1 MGERE
6 KRILDELSDLLQKLT
21 DQEKDWLL
29 AFGEGMAFK
38 SGQQEAKR
46 TGFRIC

>member
-6 KRILDELSDLLQKLT
+6 KRILEELSDLLPKLT

-38 SGQQEAKR
+38 AAQQDSREAS
-46 TGFRIC
+46 

>member
-6 KRILDELSDLLQKLT
+6 KRILEELSNLLPKLT

-38 SGQQEAKR
+38 AGQKEAKDAS
-46 TGFRIC
+46 

>member
-6 KRILDELSDLLQKLT
+6 KRILEELSDLLPKLT

-38 SGQQEAKR
+38 AAQKEVKDAS
-46 TGFRIC
+46 

>member
-6 KRILDELSDLLQKLT
+6 KQILEELSNLLPKLT

-38 SGQQEAKR
+38 AAQQEVKGAS
-46 TGFRIC
+46 

>member
-6 KRILDELSDLLQKLT
+6 KQILEELSNLLPKLT
-21 DQEKDWLL
+21 DQQKDWLL

-38 SGQQEAKR
+38 AAKQEVKDAS
-46 TGFRIC
+46 